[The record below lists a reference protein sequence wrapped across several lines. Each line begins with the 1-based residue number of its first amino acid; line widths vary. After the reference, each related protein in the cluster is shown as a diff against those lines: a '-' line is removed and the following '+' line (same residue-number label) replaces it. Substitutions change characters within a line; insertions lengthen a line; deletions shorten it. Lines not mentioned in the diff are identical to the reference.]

1 MPKRPT
7 DTRSIASASA
17 SGNGSGIDI
26 RSGIVSALVVRATE
40 LRVPTHPWF
49 AGMRVQASDFSEPAN
64 PPYLAYREACRIIQR
79 ALDTLPGDGHGL
91 EQGARQSL
99 AEFGLLGLAMLT
111 APTLN
116 DALHIG
122 IGFAPITGAMLD
134 LAVEDDP
141 AGVAVSMRMRTPEP
155 GLEAFLCEEFIASS
169 LNLCRGLM
177 GKDFTA
183 ERIDLAYP
191 PPRYAARY
199 SEMLATQVRFNR
211 PSTRVVIARRWL
223 DLPMPAANAESAR
236 QIAALCR
243 AQMPSEQPPAGIVAA
258 IEQRLA
264 LQAAEMPRLTDFAAE
279 LHLTERT
286 LRRQLAAAG
295 TSFRELHDRVR
306 ERIAST
312 LLVESSQPIS
322 QIAAAVGFGDVRD
335 LRRAFKRWTGRLPG
349 EMRRQCTGCLLI
361 QRC

>member
-7 DTRSIASASA
+7 DTGSIASAS
-17 SGNGSGIDI
+17 GSGIDI
-26 RSGIVSALVVRATE
+26 RSGIVSALVVRASE
-40 LRVPTHPWF
+40 LHVPTHPWF
-49 AGMRVQASDFSEPAN
+49 AGMRVQASDFSDPAN

-79 ALDTLPGDGHGL
+79 ALDALPGDGHGL

-111 APTLN
+111 APTLK

-141 AGVAVSMRMRTPEP
+141 AGVAVSMRMRMRTHEP
-155 GLEAFLCEEFIASS
+155 ALEAFLCEEFIASS

-177 GKDFTA
+177 GKDFA
-183 ERIDLAYP
+183 ADRIDLAYP

-199 SEMLATQVRFNR
+199 SEVLGTKIRFNR
-211 PSTRVVIARRWL
+211 PSTRVVIAQHWL
-223 DLPMPAANAESAR
+223 DRPMPAANAESAR
-236 QIAALCR
+236 QISALCR

-264 LQAAEMPRLTDFAAE
+264 LQVAEMPRLTDFAAE

-286 LRRQLAAAG
+286 LRRHQ
-295 TSFRELHDRVR
+295 TS
-306 ERIAST
+306 
-312 LLVESSQPIS
+312 
-322 QIAAAVGFGDVRD
+322 
-335 LRRAFKRWTGRLPG
+335 PG
-349 EMRRQCTGCLLI
+349 
-361 QRC
+361 